1 MRLFFSFLLAG
12 VLLMV
17 LQGALALWLPPPL
30 CPDLG
35 LLVVIC
41 LGLRW
46 PTLVTGLL
54 LVGLLGFAADLLS
67 GSLMGQHALLRVL
80 TFTGAFVVGRQFNL
94 QGSLPLMFFTGIVS
108 MLYGVG
114 VYLLSSFFMGAV
126 AGQGAG
132 WLIDSF
138 WHACS
143 NALVVPII
151 FALCSRIFVWVM
163 GEDVTERALR
173 LESER
178 RPA

>member
-1 MRLFFSFLLAG
+1 MRLFSSFLLTG

-17 LQGALALWLPPPL
+17 LQGALALWLPPPF

-41 LGLRW
+41 LALRW
-46 PTLVTGLL
+46 PMLASGLL

-94 QGSLPLMFFTGIVS
+94 KGSLPLMSFTLGVS
-108 MLYGVG
+108 LLYGVG
-114 VYLLSSFFMGAV
+114 LYLLSSFFVGNA
-126 AGQGAG
+126 ADQGVG
-132 WLIDSF
+132 WLIQSF
-138 WHACS
+138 WHACI
-143 NALVVPII
+143 NALVVPIV
-151 FALCSRIFVWVM
+151 FALCSKIFVWAM
-163 GEDVTERALR
+163 GDDAADRTLQ

-178 RPA
+178 GPV

>member
-17 LQGALALWLPPPL
+17 LQGALALWLPPPF

-46 PTLVTGLL
+46 STLATGLL
-54 LVGLLGFAADLLS
+54 LVGCLGFAADLLS

-80 TFTGAFVVGRQFNL
+80 TFTGAFVIGRQFNL
-94 QGSLPLMFFTGIVS
+94 KGPLPLMLFTAIVS
-108 MLYGVG
+108 VLYGVG
-114 VYLLSSFFMGAV
+114 IYLLSRFFVGTM

-132 WLIDSF
+132 WLIDAL

-143 NALVVPII
+143 NALVVPVVL
-151 FALCSRIFVWVM
+151 ALCSKIFVWVV
-163 GEDVTERALR
+163 GEDATDRVLR

-178 RPA
+178 GPA